1 MFNLRRWFATLSLLM
16 LSACAGF
23 GGDVPAGPQR
33 LVDVERQMGVPAM
46 RWRAA
51 DGSET
56 LVYPR
61 GPMGFQTYFVRG
73 NAAGQYVQREGVLDT
88 AHFARIQAGMTPEEV
103 MRVLGPPV
111 VEWTVYFKA
120 RDELVW
126 EWRYCDD
133 WSEPARF
140 NVLFDGSTQ
149 RVRSTQT
156 ATEQLRGILGIG
168 NHRVWCSR

>member
-1 MFNLRRWFATLSLLM
+1 MRHFFAGLALLLLAGCVGSGMPVRGNGELRLAE
-16 LSACAGF
+16 
-23 GGDVPAGPQR
+23 
-33 LVDVERQMGVPAM
+33 VERQMGPPAM
-46 RWRAA
+46 RWQTP
-51 DGSET
+51 GGGET

-61 GPMGFQTYFVRG
+61 GPMGFQTYFVQG
-73 NAAGQYVQREGVLDT
+73 DAAGHFLQREGVLDML
-88 AHFARIQAGMTPEEV
+88 HFSRIQAGMTPEEV
-103 MRVLGPPV
+103 MRVIGPPV

-140 NVLFDGSTQ
+140 NVLFDGTTQ
-149 RVRSTQT
+149 RVRSTQA

-168 NHRVWCSR
+168 HHRVWCSR